1 MLRILSGIVVGGVL
15 GWAVAQFWKEE
26 TTSGYVDVNLLGDS
40 LEEKF
45 AKLEL
50 EDYVEK
56 ELAEL
61 RGKMAK

>member
-1 MLRILSGIVVGGVL
+1 MLRILSGMVIGTAL
-15 GWAVAQFWKEE
+15 GWAIAQLKIQEP
-26 TTSGYVDVNLLGDS
+26 TLKYVDAGLFIDP

-56 ELAEL
+56 EFAKLKETLA
-61 RGKMAK
+61 K